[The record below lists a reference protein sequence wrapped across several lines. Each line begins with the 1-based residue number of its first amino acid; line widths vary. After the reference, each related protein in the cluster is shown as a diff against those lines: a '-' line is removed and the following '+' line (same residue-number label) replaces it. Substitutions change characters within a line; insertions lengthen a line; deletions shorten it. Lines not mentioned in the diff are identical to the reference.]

1 MGLSARTRAKM
12 ETDGL
17 KLLENF
23 TDFSENEDLDAL
35 YCTFLK
41 PAKTTFGAG
50 VNARLRE
57 VAQYEIPT
65 RSQIRLQVSRK
76 MMAYYTMVGR
86 LVEAN
91 DLLWPVMKSFNEQ
104 WKALLEKKAAND
116 RDPPKLDK
124 NKLVYRWMEQAEQY
138 LTQKIGVK
146 NVPLTYLVR

>member
-1 MGLSARTRAKM
+1 MPLNSDQLTSFWTDNDQMGLSARTRAKM

-104 WKALLEKKAAND
+104 
-116 RDPPKLDK
+116 
-124 NKLVYRWMEQAEQY
+124 
-138 LTQKIGVK
+138 
-146 NVPLTYLVR
+146 